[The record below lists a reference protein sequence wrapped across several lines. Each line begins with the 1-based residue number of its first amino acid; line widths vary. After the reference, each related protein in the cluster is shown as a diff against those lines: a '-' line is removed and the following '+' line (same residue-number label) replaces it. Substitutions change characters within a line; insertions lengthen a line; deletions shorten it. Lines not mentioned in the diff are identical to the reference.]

1 MATSSTPAF
10 RYKWRPSPKQLKESY
25 EVRLAAQFGGKKEKE
40 RLEKYNKRI
49 KERKMEVSNESYEI
63 DGKKFSRYQVMDYI
77 VTMVSSGMS
86 LPEVCE
92 IKGVPSMLTL
102 YSWKDNHPEFVK
114 ALLRAEEVRGHL
126 LGERALSIALNTDRE
141 NVAADKLKVDT
152 LAKAAARTNRAFA
165 DKQIIETQDEFSQM
179 TADQIKARIS
189 AMVAANPELQKL
201 LPSGYGPT
209 SPKTDQPHLTY
220 DAQTL
225 DPVEIETPEQA
236 ED

>member
-1 MATSSTPAF
+1 MATSSTPAA

-25 EVRLAAQFGGKKEKE
+25 EVRLAAQFGGKREKE
-40 RLEKYNKRI
+40 RLAKYNKRI
-49 KERKMEVSNESYEI
+49 KERKVEVSNEAYEV
-63 DGKKFSRYQVMDYI
+63 DGRRFTRYQVMDYI

-92 IKGVPSMLTL
+92 IQGVPSMLTI
-102 YSWKDNHPEFVK
+102 YTWKDNHPEFVK

-126 LGERALSIALNTDRE
+126 LGEKALSIALNTDRE

-152 LAKAAARTNRAFA
+152 LAKAAARTNRAFQ
-165 DKQIIETQDEFSQM
+165 DKQVVESQDEFSQM

-201 LPSGYGPT
+201 LPASLGPT
-209 SPKTDQPHLTY
+209 SPRTDQPSLTY

-225 DPVEIETPEQA
+225 DPVEIETQEPA
-236 ED
+236 DN